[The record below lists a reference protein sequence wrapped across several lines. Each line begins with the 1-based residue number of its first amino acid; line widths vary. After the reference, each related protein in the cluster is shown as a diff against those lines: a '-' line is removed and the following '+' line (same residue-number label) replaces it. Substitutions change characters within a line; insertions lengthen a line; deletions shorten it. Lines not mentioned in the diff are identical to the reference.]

1 MKKPKITN
9 SNKLYKKAI
18 KIIPGGSQ
26 TFSKGPSQFTNNFA
40 PKYLKKGKG
49 CKVWD
54 EDGNSYIDYV
64 MGCQPLILGYSDKD
78 INDAVTKQLKAG
90 STFSLMN
97 KLEIEVAELLVKY
110 IPSAEMVRFGKNGGD
125 ATTIAIK
132 IARAYTK
139 KQKIAFCGYHGWHDW
154 FIASTDKSNG
164 IPKFNDDLIFSFEY
178 NNIASLERVFKE
190 NKNEIAC
197 VIMEPI
203 TVPEPKCFTKVC
215 KNKSCKIKKIC
226 KNNFLHKV
234 KESL

>member
-110 IPSAEMVRFGKNGGD
+110 IYQV
-125 ATTIAIK
+125 
-132 IARAYTK
+132 
-139 KQKIAFCGYHGWHDW
+139 QKW
-154 FIASTDKSNG
+154 
-164 IPKFNDDLIFSFEY
+164 
-178 NNIASLERVFKE
+178 
-190 NKNEIAC
+190 
-197 VIMEPI
+197 
-203 TVPEPKCFTKVC
+203 
-215 KNKSCKIKKIC
+215 
-226 KNNFLHKV
+226 
-234 KESL
+234 